1 MVILQDV
8 PFPLDVESLM
18 EKYRVGPDSE
28 YAPTFREFVARV
40 QDAARPKAV
49 YEVAYIDEKGD
60 DYVVVEGVRF
70 TSRALRKHLTEAE
83 RVFPYVVTCGTEVD
97 AARRPDDG
105 IRQKAWLY
113 MLKGELVS
121 AGVAE
126 LARHI
131 GEHQRIAHLSSMNPG
146 SGDLTMWPLAQQK
159 ELFSLLGDVEE
170 AIGVRLTASHLLM
183 PEMSVSG
190 LMFPTEFDFHSCQ
203 VCHRERCPNRRAPYS
218 QEDWETYCRE

>member
-1 MVILQDV
+1 MVTLQDMQIR
-8 PFPLDVESLM
+8 LDVESLM
-18 EKYRVGPDSE
+18 AKYRVDPESE
-28 YAPTFREFVARV
+28 HAPAFKEFLGGV

-49 YEVAYIDEKGD
+49 YDVAYIEEKGD
-60 DYVVVEGVRF
+60 DFVVVQGFRF
-70 TSRALRKHLTEAE
+70 TSRALRKHLSEAE

-97 AARRPDDG
+97 SAKRPDDG

-121 AGVAE
+121 AAVVE

-131 GEHQRIAHLSSMNPG
+131 GKHQRIAHLSSMNPG
-146 SGDLTMWPLAQQK
+146 SGDLSMWPLAQQK

-190 LMFPTEFDFHSCQ
+190 LMFPTEIDFQSCQ
-203 VCHRERCPNRRAPYS
+203 VCHRERCPNRRAPFN
-218 QEDWETYCRE
+218 QDDWETYCRE